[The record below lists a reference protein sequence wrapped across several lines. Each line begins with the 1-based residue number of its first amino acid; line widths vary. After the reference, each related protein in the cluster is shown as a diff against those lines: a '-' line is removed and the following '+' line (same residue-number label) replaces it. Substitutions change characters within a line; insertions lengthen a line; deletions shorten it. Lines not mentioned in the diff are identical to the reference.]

1 MMMGDDTKAN
11 NKNPLEI
18 LADALFFYRGTK
30 NFAKYFLFPVHF
42 LSCDQKKFEHKN
54 CNDGAARYCF
64 YSKSAP
70 VHAGNLSLH
79 LACENMGKGVYLT
92 KMSKNCRNKRDLI
105 EGLYI

>member
-42 LSCDQKKFEHKN
+42 LSCDQKNLSIKTATTALL
-54 CNDGAARYCF
+54 CRYCF

-70 VHAGNLSLH
+70 V
-79 LACENMGKGVYLT
+79 
-92 KMSKNCRNKRDLI
+92 
-105 EGLYI
+105 